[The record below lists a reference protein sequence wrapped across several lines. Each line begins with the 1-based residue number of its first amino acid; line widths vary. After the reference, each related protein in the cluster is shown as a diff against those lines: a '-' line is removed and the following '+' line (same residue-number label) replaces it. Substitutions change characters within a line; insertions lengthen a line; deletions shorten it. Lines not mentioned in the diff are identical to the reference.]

1 LPSAKH
7 GWYRLPIPV
16 RVLAV
21 DTSGE
26 HGSVAFVENGEA
38 RGEVRLRP
46 PVGHSL
52 TLLPA
57 VEFLLR
63 ALGLQPLEVEGYAVA
78 LGPGSF
84 TGVRVGLSTVQGL
97 ALASGRPCLGLSNL
111 DVLAARIAGEA
122 DCLVAIVDAYRGEV
136 FARRYDREARPLE
149 PGGRQS
155 PEAALAELPAS
166 TALVGSGA
174 TTYAALVA
182 ERAPHARVPARS
194 PHLARMLGV
203 LAEPRLRAGEGVPPD
218 ALRPVYLRDADI
230 RVSPLR

>member
-1 LPSAKH
+1 
-7 GWYRLPIPV
+7 V

-26 HGSVAFVENGEA
+26 QGSVAVVEGGES

-63 ALGLQPLEVEGYAVA
+63 ALGMAPLDVEGYAIA

-84 TGVRVGLSTVQGL
+84 TGVRVGLGTVQGL

-122 DCLVAIVDAYRGEV
+122 DCLVAMVDAYRDEV
-136 FARRYDREARPLE
+136 WTRRYDRQALPLG
-149 PGGRQS
+149 PAVRQA
-155 PEAALAELPAS
+155 PADALADLPAS
-166 TALVGSGA
+166 CALVGSG
-174 TTYAALVA
+174 TVRHAALLA
-182 ERAPHARVPARS
+182 ERAPHARLPARS
-194 PHLARMLGV
+194 PYLARTLGI
-203 LAEPRLRAGEGVPPD
+203 LAEPRLRAGEGVPPG
-218 ALRPVYLRDADI
+218 ALRPVYLRDADA
-230 RVSPLR
+230 RVSSAR

>member
-1 LPSAKH
+1 M
-7 GWYRLPIPV
+7 RI
-16 RVLAV
+16 LAV

-26 HGSVAFVENGEA
+26 QGSVAVVAGGEA
-38 RGEVRLRP
+38 LGEVRLRP

-63 ALGLQPLEVEGYAVA
+63 ALGLAPLDIEGYAIA

-122 DCLVAIVDAYRGEV
+122 DCLAAIVDAYRDEV
-136 FARRYDREARPLE
+136 WTRRYDRAAQPTGPAL
-149 PGGRQS
+149 RQS
-155 PEAALAELPAS
+155 PADALAGLPAS
-166 TALVGSGA
+166 CAVVGSG
-174 TTYAALVA
+174 TMRYAALLA
-182 ERAPHARVPARS
+182 ERAPHARLPARS
-194 PHLARMLGV
+194 PHLARTLGI
-203 LAEPRLRAGEGVPPD
+203 LAEPRLAAGEGVAPGE
-218 ALRPVYLRDADI
+218 LRPVYLRDADA
-230 RVSPLR
+230 RVSPAR